1 MAGGQ
6 EDADARGRADAYL
19 SLSELLLAVLAR
31 GDDPDEAGR
40 RAGRL
45 IGRAGLGNGS
55 GAGCD
60 GPAELEKFLQS
71 RGFMP
76 KQIGS
81 GPETGFVLGCCPY
94 KEAALANP
102 SLICGLH
109 RTLAEGIL
117 DSHGGAFE
125 VARLIARHPTTAG
138 CRLELRAADQV
149 D

>member
-1 MAGGQ
+1 
-6 EDADARGRADAYL
+6 
-19 SLSELLLAVLAR
+19 VLAE

-45 IGRAGLGNGS
+45 IGSAALDNKS
-55 GAGCD
+55 SACCN
-60 GPAELEKFLQS
+60 GPAELEAFLQS

-81 GPETGFVLGCCPY
+81 GPETGFVLGRCPFE
-94 KEAALANP
+94 EAALANP

-109 RTLAEGIL
+109 RRLAEGIL

-125 VARLIARHPTTAG
+125 VARLVARHPTTAG
-138 CRLELRAADQV
+138 CRLELRAADQA